1 MNGIQR
7 RNVGNNEKPFPG
19 CLGRMVNL
27 FDLSTGVSR
36 NKLLTDAPHREGS
49 TLSRNQ
55 ADVGRMFNQF
65 TNQTEDNLTV
75 PELLK
80 ASNKRANETSVKML
94 IDQEMSEMVSTKNPP
109 NVVAKL
115 MGLETLPH
123 QLPDSS
129 VQRNS
134 IRSYPKSKAANYGM
148 SLGCR
153 EQSGF
158 LEEGMKCEV
167 NECSTQKEYK
177 DVYEIWQQSP
187 QTNYIRERETKKGVE
202 SEIVTDRKM
211 ALVRQKFVE
220 AKRLATSEKLRQ
232 SKEFQDALEVLSS
245 NKDLFVKFLQEPNSL
260 FTQHLKELQSIPPS
274 PETKRITV
282 LRPSKVFRDERFSD
296 FEKKNY
302 RQLRL
307 PAQRTSALLD
317 KSDPR
322 FSPTPTINRTNE
334 YAVAAQ
340 PTRIVVLK
348 PSPGR
353 NHDVKAM
360 VSSPGSLPRV
370 VQEESFHEGF
380 EDDDVK
386 ESRKFARNITQKMCD
401 NLSGHRRDE
410 TLLSSVFSN
419 GYTGDE
425 SSFEKSENDYAV
437 ETLSDLEVM
446 SFSSHHSWEYVNRY
460 SSPFSSSSF
469 SRISCS
475 PESSVCREAKK
486 RLSERWAMMTSRG
499 NYQEQRHVRR
509 HSNTLGEMLALSD
522 AKKSIITDNEVN
534 GHKTGELEP
543 YFNSDENIECLDGS
557 PTTLVRSK
565 SVPGSSA
572 LIGGLN
578 LEASDLVIGKTD
590 DPKLLAKP
598 KGVKSSFNEKVSSLF
613 FSRNKKMS
621 KEKRGGSQ
629 TKDESQSSSV
639 DTPSSL
645 SFVHHSRGLS
655 NAASHSND
663 GEGCSSGTSLHSANK
678 VARGGAVHHEAGLSM
693 KRPFTIGNAV
703 ENQEQPSPISVLE
716 PPFSEDDYTHL
727 ELSSY
732 IKPGNH
738 EFCTP
743 FKNSLIDKSP
753 PIESVARSIFWG
765 DSYSDSF
772 ASYALKSSPV
782 STCLEEEQN
791 WHCLVE
797 ALLTMSDLSSEV
809 QQCGFLFTR
818 WHSLVNPLD
827 PSLRDKYANLSNKE
841 PMLEAKRRQ
850 VRSNRKLVFDCVNAA
865 LIDITSQEL
874 DHRRSA
880 ETSSRAHDSSFTEGT
895 PLTLLDCVMGKL
907 KDWVCGESRCVT
919 GEIGD
924 SNSLVV
930 ERVVRKEVGGKFWD
944 DHLTMEMDNLGKEV
958 ERRLLEE
965 LLEEAVV
972 QLTGKCD

>member
-1 MNGIQR
+1 MWIDQ
-7 RNVGNNEKPFPG
+7 
-19 CLGRMVNL
+19 
-27 FDLSTGVSR
+27 
-36 NKLLTDAPHREGS
+36 
-49 TLSRNQ
+49 
-55 ADVGRMFNQF
+55 
-65 TNQTEDNLTV
+65 TV

-80 ASNKRANETSVKML
+80 TSNKRANETSVKML

-129 VQRNS
+129 VQRNN
-134 IRSYPKSKAANYGM
+134 IRSYPKSRAANYGM

-167 NECSTQKEYK
+167 NECSNQKEYK

-307 PAQRTSALLD
+307 PAQRTSAILD

-370 VQEESFHEGF
+370 VQEESFQEGF
-380 EDDDVK
+380 EDDVK

-437 ETLSDLEVM
+437 ETLSDLEAM

-534 GHKTGELEP
+534 EHKTGELEP

-613 FSRNKKMS
+613 FSRNKKTS

-678 VARGGAVHHEAGLSM
+678 VARGGAVQHEVYLSFYGCNSCM
-693 KRPFTIGNAV
+693 LIYLRL
-703 ENQEQPSPISVLE
+703 SL
-716 PPFSEDDYTHL
+716 HL
-727 ELSSY
+727 
-732 IKPGNH
+732 
-738 EFCTP
+738 
-743 FKNSLIDKSP
+743 
-753 PIESVARSIFWG
+753 SIM
-765 DSYSDSF
+765 
-772 ASYALKSSPV
+772 
-782 STCLEEEQN
+782 
-791 WHCLVE
+791 H
-797 ALLTMSDLSSEV
+797 
-809 QQCGFLFTR
+809 
-818 WHSLVNPLD
+818 
-827 PSLRDKYANLSNKE
+827 
-841 PMLEAKRRQ
+841 
-850 VRSNRKLVFDCVNAA
+850 
-865 LIDITSQEL
+865 
-874 DHRRSA
+874 
-880 ETSSRAHDSSFTEGT
+880 
-895 PLTLLDCVMGKL
+895 
-907 KDWVCGESRCVT
+907 
-919 GEIGD
+919 
-924 SNSLVV
+924 
-930 ERVVRKEVGGKFWD
+930 
-944 DHLTMEMDNLGKEV
+944 
-958 ERRLLEE
+958 
-965 LLEEAVV
+965 
-972 QLTGKCD
+972 